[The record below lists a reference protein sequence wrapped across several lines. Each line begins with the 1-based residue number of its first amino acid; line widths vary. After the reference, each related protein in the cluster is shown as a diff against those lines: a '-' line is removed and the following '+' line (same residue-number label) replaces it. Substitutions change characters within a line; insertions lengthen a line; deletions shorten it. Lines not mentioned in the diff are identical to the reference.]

1 MFNFTRFVKTY
12 QILSEALVN
21 KHSSHIE
28 DLIFSRGKQ
37 GVEDAIQ
44 GLKYVV
50 KTIGEQSVRGSV
62 STKIDGCIDENTRV
76 VTMRGPKMIKELT
89 NDDFVKVYDKV
100 SDSYRYCNNTQPRI
114 TGRSK
119 KWVKIHTNNN
129 GFLICTEDHKCLT
142 GRRDWIEAQKM
153 EGRSFYC
160 PEMNNKRLPVERVE
174 KLDGKRDQWDLTTSA
189 ANFVIVVGSNEV
201 VIHNSP
207 AVFFGNSNKGFFV
220 ASKGIFNKTPKI
232 NYTEADIEAN
242 HSGGLADTLKVALQ
256 WLKKVVPNTKDKVY
270 QGDILFTKD
279 TIKHFQH
286 NGKDL
291 IGFHPNTIIYT
302 VEKDSD
308 IGKTIQNSEI
318 GLAVHTEYEWNG
330 EDPSTLKVS
339 RFGISDD
346 IFKDNSKVFI
356 IDTISNLNPKQPLQ
370 FSSEQ
375 YDKINSTLKQIEKL
389 AATVTWAIFDQDA
402 QLGQYLETFVNTY
415 IRANKPYPSPDEMT
429 EQFFDWIEQKVA
441 DEKGK
446 LKTEKGKARVDQRYA
461 SVRDLKKDSIQI
473 ETMMKI
479 FKLFSEVKLMI
490 IRKLNEMSLYNNFV
504 MKSNGD
510 LVGTGEEGFVI
521 TQTNAKGAK
530 LVDRFEFSKN
540 NFASDI
546 VKSWQHARD

>member
-100 SDSYRYCNNTQPRI
+100 SDSYRYCNNTQSRI

-160 PEMNNKRLPVERVE
+160 PEMNNKRLLVERVE

-201 VIHNSP
+201 VVHNSP
-207 AVFFGNSNKGFFV
+207 AVFFGNSSKGFFV

-232 NYTEADIEAN
+232 NYTETDIETN

-370 FSSEQ
+370 FSSDQ
-375 YDKINSTLKQIEKL
+375 YDKINSNLKQIEKL

>member
-160 PEMNNKRLPVERVE
+160 PEMNNKRLLVERVE

-201 VIHNSP
+201 VVHNSP

-256 WLKKVVPNTKDKVY
+256 WLKNVVPNTKDKVY

-461 SVRDLKKDSIQI
+461 SVRDLKKDSKQI

>member
-1 MFNFTRFVKTY
+1 MFNFTRFVETY

-89 NDDFVKVYDKV
+89 NDDFVKVYDKA

-119 KWVKIHTNNN
+119 KWIKIHTNNN
-129 GFLICTEDHKCLT
+129 GFLICTEDHKCLS
-142 GRRDWIEAQKM
+142 GRRDWVEAQKM

-160 PEMNNKRLPVERVE
+160 PDMNNKRLPVERVE

-201 VIHNSP
+201 VVHNSP

-256 WLKKVVPNTKDKVY
+256 WLKNVVPNTKDKVY

-370 FSSEQ
+370 FSSDQ
-375 YDKINSTLKQIEKL
+375 YDKINSNLKQIEKL

-415 IRANKPYPSPDEMT
+415 IRANKPYPSPMEMT

>member
-89 NDDFVKVYDKV
+89 NDDFVKVYDKA

-160 PEMNNKRLPVERVE
+160 PEMNNKRLLVERVE

-207 AVFFGNSNKGFFV
+207 AVFFGNSSKGFFV

-232 NYTEADIEAN
+232 NYTETDIETN

-370 FSSEQ
+370 FSSDQ
-375 YDKINSTLKQIEKL
+375 YDKINSNLKQIEKL

>member
-1 MFNFTRFVKTY
+1 MFNFTRFVETY

-89 NDDFVKVYDKV
+89 NDDFVKVYDKA

-129 GFLICTEDHKCLT
+129 GFLICTEDHKCLS
-142 GRRDWIEAQKM
+142 GRRDWVEAQKM

-160 PEMNNKRLPVERVE
+160 PELNNKRLPVERVE

-201 VIHNSP
+201 VVHNSP

-256 WLKKVVPNTKDKVY
+256 WLKNVVPNTKDKVY

-370 FSSEQ
+370 FSSDQ
-375 YDKINSTLKQIEKL
+375 YDKINSNLKQIEKL

-415 IRANKPYPSPDEMT
+415 IRANKPYPSPDKMT

>member
-160 PEMNNKRLPVERVE
+160 PEMNNKRLLVERVE

-201 VIHNSP
+201 VVHNSP
-207 AVFFGNSNKGFFV
+207 AVFFGNSSKGFFV

-232 NYTEADIEAN
+232 NYTETDIETN

-339 RFGISDD
+339 CFGISDD

-461 SVRDLKKDSIQI
+461 SVRDLKKDSKQI

>member
-1 MFNFTRFVKTY
+1 MFNFTRFVETY

-89 NDDFVKVYDKV
+89 NDDFVKVYDKA

-142 GRRDWIEAQKM
+142 GRRDWVEAQKM

-160 PEMNNKRLPVERVE
+160 PELNNKRLPVERVE

-201 VIHNSP
+201 VVHNSP

-256 WLKKVVPNTKDKVY
+256 WLKNVVPNTKDKVY

-370 FSSEQ
+370 FSSDQ
-375 YDKINSTLKQIEKL
+375 YDKINSNLKQIEKL

-415 IRANKPYPSPDEMT
+415 IRANKPHPSPDEMT

-490 IRKLNEMSLYNNFV
+490 IHKLNEMSLYNNFV

>member
-174 KLDGKRDQWDLTTSA
+174 KLDGKRDQWDLTTGA

-201 VIHNSP
+201 VVHNSP
-207 AVFFGNSNKGFFV
+207 AVFFGNSSKGFFV

-232 NYTEADIEAN
+232 NYTETDIETN

>member
-1 MFNFTRFVKTY
+1 MFNFTRFVETY

-89 NDDFVKVYDKV
+89 NDDFVKVYDKA

-129 GFLICTEDHKCLT
+129 GFLICTEDHKCLS
-142 GRRDWIEAQKM
+142 GRRDWVEAQKM

-160 PEMNNKRLPVERVE
+160 PELNNKRLPVERVE

-201 VIHNSP
+201 VVHNSP

-256 WLKKVVPNTKDKVY
+256 WLKNVVPNTKDKVY

-370 FSSEQ
+370 FSSDQ
-375 YDKINSTLKQIEKL
+375 YDKINSNLKQIEKL

-461 SVRDLKKDSIQI
+461 SVRDLKKDSIRI

>member
-1 MFNFTRFVKTY
+1 MFNFTRFVETY

-89 NDDFVKVYDKV
+89 NDDFVKVYDKA

-142 GRRDWIEAQKM
+142 GRRDWVEAQKM

-160 PEMNNKRLPVERVE
+160 PELNNKRLPVERVE

-201 VIHNSP
+201 VVHNSP

-256 WLKKVVPNTKDKVY
+256 WLKNVVPNTKDKVY

-370 FSSEQ
+370 FSSDQ
-375 YDKINSTLKQIEKL
+375 YDKINSNLKQIEKL

-521 TQTNAKGAK
+521 TQTNVKGAK

>member
-89 NDDFVKVYDKV
+89 NDDFVKVYDKA

-129 GFLICTEDHKCLT
+129 GFLICTEDHKCLK

-160 PEMNNKRLPVERVE
+160 PELNNKRLPVERVE

-189 ANFVIVVGSNEV
+189 ANFVIVVSSNEV
-201 VIHNSP
+201 VVHNSP

-256 WLKKVVPNTKDKVY
+256 WLKNVVPNTKDKVY

-370 FSSEQ
+370 FSSDQ
-375 YDKINSTLKQIEKL
+375 YDKINSNLKQIEKL

-546 VKSWQHARD
+546 IKSWQHARD

>member
-1 MFNFTRFVKTY
+1 MFNFTRFVETY

-89 NDDFVKVYDKV
+89 NDDFVKVYDKA

-142 GRRDWIEAQKM
+142 GRRDWVEAQKM

-160 PEMNNKRLPVERVE
+160 PELNNKRLSVERVE

-189 ANFVIVVGSNEV
+189 ANFAIVVGSNEV

-207 AVFFGNSNKGFFV
+207 AVFFGNSSKGFFV

-232 NYTEADIEAN
+232 NYTETDIETN

-389 AATVTWAIFDQDA
+389 AATVTWAIFNQDA

>member
-1 MFNFTRFVKTY
+1 MFNFTRFVETY

-89 NDDFVKVYDKV
+89 NDDFVKVYDKA

-142 GRRDWIEAQKM
+142 GRRDWVEAQKM

-160 PEMNNKRLPVERVE
+160 PELNNKRLPVERVE

-201 VIHNSP
+201 VVHNSP

-256 WLKKVVPNTKDKVY
+256 WLKNVVPNTKDKVY

-370 FSSEQ
+370 FSSDQ
-375 YDKINSTLKQIEKL
+375 YDKINSNLKQIEKL

-429 EQFFDWIEQKVA
+429 EQFFNWIEQKVA

-490 IRKLNEMSLYNNFV
+490 IHKLNEMSLYNNFV

>member
-1 MFNFTRFVKTY
+1 MFNFTRFVETY

-89 NDDFVKVYDKV
+89 NDDFVKVYDKA

-142 GRRDWIEAQKM
+142 GRRDWVEAQKM

-160 PEMNNKRLPVERVE
+160 PELNNKRLPVERVE

-201 VIHNSP
+201 VVHNSP

-256 WLKKVVPNTKDKVY
+256 WLKNVVPNTKDKVY

-370 FSSEQ
+370 FSSDQ
-375 YDKINSTLKQIEKL
+375 YDKINSNLKQIEKL

-415 IRANKPYPSPDEMT
+415 IRANKQYPSPDEMT

-490 IRKLNEMSLYNNFV
+490 IHKLNEMSLYNNFV

>member
-1 MFNFTRFVKTY
+1 MFNFTRFVETY

-37 GVEDAIQ
+37 GVEDAVQ

-76 VTMRGPKMIKELT
+76 VTMRGPKKIKELT
-89 NDDFVKVYDKV
+89 NDDFVKVYDKA

-129 GFLICTEDHKCLT
+129 GFLICTEDHKCLS
-142 GRRDWIEAQKM
+142 GRRDWVEAQKM

-160 PEMNNKRLPVERVE
+160 PELNNKRLTVECVE

-189 ANFVIVVGSNEV
+189 ANFVIIVGSNEV
-201 VIHNSP
+201 VVHNSP

-232 NYTEADIEAN
+232 NYTEADIENN

-256 WLKKVVPNTKDKVY
+256 WLKNVVPNTKDRVY

-279 TIKHFQH
+279 TIKRFQH

-346 IFKDNSKVFI
+346 IFKNNSKVFI
-356 IDTISNLNPKQPLQ
+356 IDTISNLNPKRPLQ
-370 FSSEQ
+370 FSADQ
-375 YDKINSTLKQIEKL
+375 YNQINGHLKQIEKL
-389 AATVTWAIFDQDA
+389 AADVKWAIFDQDA

-415 IRANKPYPSPDEMT
+415 IRANKPYPSPAEMT
-429 EQFFDWIEQKVA
+429 EQFFNWIEQKVV

-461 SVRDLKKDSIQI
+461 SIRDLNKESKQI

-479 FKLFSEVKLMI
+479 FKLFSEVKLTI
-490 IRKLNEMSLYNNFV
+490 IHKLNEMSLYNNFV

>member
-160 PEMNNKRLPVERVE
+160 PELNNKRLPVERVE

-201 VIHNSP
+201 VVHNSP

-232 NYTEADIEAN
+232 NYTETDIETN

>member
-1 MFNFTRFVKTY
+1 MFNFTRFVETY

-89 NDDFVKVYDKV
+89 NNDFVKVYDKA

-201 VIHNSP
+201 VVHNSP

-256 WLKKVVPNTKDKVY
+256 WLKNVVPNTKDKVY

-389 AATVTWAIFDQDA
+389 AATVTWAIFNQDA

-415 IRANKPYPSPDEMT
+415 IRANKLYPSPDEMT

-540 NFASDI
+540 NFARDI

>member
-1 MFNFTRFVKTY
+1 MFNFTRFVETY

-89 NDDFVKVYDKV
+89 NDDFVKVYDKA

-129 GFLICTEDHKCLT
+129 GFLICTEDHKCLS
-142 GRRDWIEAQKM
+142 GRRDWVEAQKM

-160 PEMNNKRLPVERVE
+160 PELNNKRLPVERVE

-189 ANFVIVVGSNEV
+189 ANFMIVVGSNEV
-201 VIHNSP
+201 VVHNSP
-207 AVFFGNSNKGFFV
+207 AVFFGNSSKGFFV

-232 NYTEADIEAN
+232 NYTETDIETN

-389 AATVTWAIFDQDA
+389 AATVTWAIFNQDA

>member
-1 MFNFTRFVKTY
+1 MFNFTRFVETY

-160 PEMNNKRLPVERVE
+160 PEMNNKRLLVERVE

-201 VIHNSP
+201 VVHNSP
-207 AVFFGNSNKGFFV
+207 AVFFGNSSKGFFV

-232 NYTEADIEAN
+232 NYTETDIETN

-286 NGKDL
+286 NGKNL

>member
-160 PEMNNKRLPVERVE
+160 PEMNNKRLLVERVE

-201 VIHNSP
+201 VVHNSP
-207 AVFFGNSNKGFFV
+207 AVFFGNSSKGFFV

-232 NYTEADIEAN
+232 NYTETDIETN

-473 ETMMKI
+473 ETMMNI

>member
-1 MFNFTRFVKTY
+1 MFNFTRFVETY

-89 NDDFVKVYDKV
+89 NDDFVKVYDKA

-129 GFLICTEDHKCLT
+129 GFLICTEDHKCLS
-142 GRRDWIEAQKM
+142 GRRDWVEAQKM

-160 PEMNNKRLPVERVE
+160 PELNNKRLPVERVE

-201 VIHNSP
+201 VVHNSP

-256 WLKKVVPNTKDKVY
+256 WLKNVVPNTKDKVY

-375 YDKINSTLKQIEKL
+375 YDKINSNLKQIEKL

>member
-160 PEMNNKRLPVERVE
+160 PELNNKRLPVERVE

-207 AVFFGNSNKGFFV
+207 AVFFGNSSKGFFV

-232 NYTEADIEAN
+232 NYTETDIETN

>member
-89 NDDFVKVYDKV
+89 NDDFVKVYDKA

-160 PEMNNKRLPVERVE
+160 PEMNNKRLLVERVE

-207 AVFFGNSNKGFFV
+207 AVFFGNSSKGFFV

-232 NYTEADIEAN
+232 NYTETDIETN

-375 YDKINSTLKQIEKL
+375 YNKINSNLKQIEKL

>member
-1 MFNFTRFVKTY
+1 MFNFTRFVETY

-89 NDDFVKVYDKV
+89 NDDFVKVYDKA

-142 GRRDWIEAQKM
+142 GRRDWVEAQKM

-201 VIHNSP
+201 VVHNSP

-256 WLKKVVPNTKDKVY
+256 WLKNVVPNTKDKVY

-389 AATVTWAIFDQDA
+389 AATVTWAIFNQDA

-415 IRANKPYPSPDEMT
+415 IRANKLYPSPDEMT

-540 NFASDI
+540 NFARDI

>member
-1 MFNFTRFVKTY
+1 MFNFTRFVETY

-76 VTMRGPKMIKELT
+76 ITMRGPKKIKELT
-89 NDDFVKVYDKV
+89 NDDFVKVYDKA

-129 GFLICTEDHKCLT
+129 GFLICTEDHKCLS
-142 GRRDWIEAQKM
+142 GRRDWVEAQKM

-160 PEMNNKRLPVERVE
+160 PELNNKRLPVERVE

-201 VIHNSP
+201 VVHNSP
-207 AVFFGNSNKGFFV
+207 AVFFGNSSKGFFV

-232 NYTEADIEAN
+232 NYTETDIETN
-242 HSGGLADTLKVALQ
+242 HSGGLAATLKVALQ
-256 WLKKVVPNTKDKVY
+256 WLKTVVPNTKDRVY

-356 IDTISNLNPKQPLQ
+356 IDTISNLNPKRPLQ
-370 FSSEQ
+370 FSSDQ
-375 YDKINSTLKQIEKL
+375 YDKINSNLKQIEKL
-389 AATVTWAIFDQDA
+389 AATVTWTIFDQDA

-415 IRANKPYPSPDEMT
+415 IRTNKPYPFPIEMT

>member
-89 NDDFVKVYDKV
+89 NDDFVKVYDKA

-207 AVFFGNSNKGFFV
+207 AVFFGNSSKGFFV

-232 NYTEADIEAN
+232 NYTETDIETN

>member
-1 MFNFTRFVKTY
+1 MFNFTRFVETY

-89 NDDFVKVYDKV
+89 NDDFVKVYDKA

-160 PEMNNKRLPVERVE
+160 PEMNNKRLLVERVE

-207 AVFFGNSNKGFFV
+207 AVFFGNSSKGFFV

-232 NYTEADIEAN
+232 NYTETDIETN

-375 YDKINSTLKQIEKL
+375 YDKINSNLKQIEKL

>member
-207 AVFFGNSNKGFFV
+207 AVFFGNSSKGFFV

-232 NYTEADIEAN
+232 NYTETDIETN

>member
-207 AVFFGNSNKGFFV
+207 AVFFGNSSKGFFV

-232 NYTEADIEAN
+232 NYTETDIETN

-256 WLKKVVPNTKDKVY
+256 WLKNVVPNTKDKVY

>member
-1 MFNFTRFVKTY
+1 MFNFTRFVETY

-160 PEMNNKRLPVERVE
+160 PEMNNKRLLVERVE

-207 AVFFGNSNKGFFV
+207 AVFFGNSSKGFFV

-232 NYTEADIEAN
+232 NYTETDIETN

>member
-160 PEMNNKRLPVERVE
+160 PELNNKRLPVERVE

-201 VIHNSP
+201 VVHNSP
-207 AVFFGNSNKGFFV
+207 AVFFGNSSKGFFV

-232 NYTEADIEAN
+232 NYTETDIETN
-242 HSGGLADTLKVALQ
+242 HNGGLADTLKVALQ

-375 YDKINSTLKQIEKL
+375 YDKINSNLKQIEKL

>member
-1 MFNFTRFVKTY
+1 M
-12 QILSEALVN
+12 
-21 KHSSHIE
+21 
-28 DLIFSRGKQ
+28 
-37 GVEDAIQ
+37 
-44 GLKYVV
+44 
-50 KTIGEQSVRGSV
+50 
-62 STKIDGCIDENTRV
+62 
-76 VTMRGPKMIKELT
+76 
-89 NDDFVKVYDKV
+89 
-100 SDSYRYCNNTQPRI
+100 
-114 TGRSK
+114 
-119 KWVKIHTNNN
+119 
-129 GFLICTEDHKCLT
+129 
-142 GRRDWIEAQKM
+142 
-153 EGRSFYC
+153 
-160 PEMNNKRLPVERVE
+160 
-174 KLDGKRDQWDLTTSA
+174 
-189 ANFVIVVGSNEV
+189 
-201 VIHNSP
+201 
-207 AVFFGNSNKGFFV
+207 
-220 ASKGIFNKTPKI
+220 
-232 NYTEADIEAN
+232 
-242 HSGGLADTLKVALQ
+242 
-256 WLKKVVPNTKDKVY
+256 
-270 QGDILFTKD
+270 
-279 TIKHFQH
+279 
-286 NGKDL
+286 

-461 SVRDLKKDSIQI
+461 SVRDLKKDSKQI

>member
-160 PEMNNKRLPVERVE
+160 PEMNNKRLLVERVE

-207 AVFFGNSNKGFFV
+207 AVFFGNSSKGFFV

-232 NYTEADIEAN
+232 NYTETDIETN

-389 AATVTWAIFDQDA
+389 AATVTWAIFNQDA

>member
-1 MFNFTRFVKTY
+1 MFNFTRFVETY

-89 NDDFVKVYDKV
+89 NNDFVKVYDKA

-201 VIHNSP
+201 VVHNSP

-256 WLKKVVPNTKDKVY
+256 WLKNVVPNTKDKVY

-389 AATVTWAIFDQDA
+389 AATVTWAIFNQDA

-415 IRANKPYPSPDEMT
+415 IRANKLYPSPDEMT

>member
-1 MFNFTRFVKTY
+1 MFNFTRFVETY

-89 NDDFVKVYDKV
+89 NDDFVKVYDKA

-142 GRRDWIEAQKM
+142 GRRDWVEAQKM

-160 PEMNNKRLPVERVE
+160 PELNNKRLPVERVE

-201 VIHNSP
+201 VVHNSP

-256 WLKKVVPNTKDKVY
+256 WLKNVVPNTKDKVY

-370 FSSEQ
+370 FSSDQ
-375 YDKINSTLKQIEKL
+375 YDKINSNLKQIEKL

-461 SVRDLKKDSIQI
+461 SVRDLKKNSIQI

-490 IRKLNEMSLYNNFV
+490 IHKLNEMSLYNNFV

>member
-1 MFNFTRFVKTY
+1 MFNFTRFVETY

-89 NDDFVKVYDKV
+89 NDDFVKVYDKA

-129 GFLICTEDHKCLT
+129 GFLICTEDHKCLS
-142 GRRDWIEAQKM
+142 GCRDWVEAQKM

-160 PEMNNKRLPVERVE
+160 PELNNKRLPVERVE

-201 VIHNSP
+201 VVHNSP

-256 WLKKVVPNTKDKVY
+256 WLKNVVPNTKDKVY

-370 FSSEQ
+370 FSSDQ
-375 YDKINSTLKQIEKL
+375 YDKINSNLKQIEKL

>member
-1 MFNFTRFVKTY
+1 MFNFTRFVETY

-89 NDDFVKVYDKV
+89 NDDFVKVYDKA

-142 GRRDWIEAQKM
+142 GRRDWVEAQKM

-160 PEMNNKRLPVERVE
+160 PELNNKRLPVERVE

-201 VIHNSP
+201 VVHNSP

-256 WLKKVVPNTKDKVY
+256 WLKNVVPNTKDKVY

-370 FSSEQ
+370 FSSDQ
-375 YDKINSTLKQIEKL
+375 YDKINSNLKQIEKL

-415 IRANKPYPSPDEMT
+415 IRANKPYPSPDKMT

>member
-207 AVFFGNSNKGFFV
+207 AVFFGNSSKGFFV

-232 NYTEADIEAN
+232 NYTETDIETN
-242 HSGGLADTLKVALQ
+242 HSGGLAATLKVALQ
-256 WLKKVVPNTKDKVY
+256 WLKNVVPNTKDKVY

>member
-160 PEMNNKRLPVERVE
+160 PELNNKRLPVERVE

-201 VIHNSP
+201 VVHNSP

-256 WLKKVVPNTKDKVY
+256 WLKNVVPNTKDKVY

-370 FSSEQ
+370 FSSDQ
-375 YDKINSTLKQIEKL
+375 YDKINSNLKQIEKL

-415 IRANKPYPSPDEMT
+415 IRTNKPYPSPDEMT

>member
-207 AVFFGNSNKGFFV
+207 AVFFGNSSKGFFV

-232 NYTEADIEAN
+232 NYTETDIETN

-256 WLKKVVPNTKDKVY
+256 WLKNVVPNTKDKVY

-389 AATVTWAIFDQDA
+389 AATVTWAIFNQDA